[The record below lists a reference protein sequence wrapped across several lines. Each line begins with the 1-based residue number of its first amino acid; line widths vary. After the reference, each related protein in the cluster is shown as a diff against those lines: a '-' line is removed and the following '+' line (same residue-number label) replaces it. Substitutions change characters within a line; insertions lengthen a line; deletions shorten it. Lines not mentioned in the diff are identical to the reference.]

1 MMHSFMFLDESNSTG
16 CSRSLLVPVT
26 RPFILGTKQYAAPLE
41 ATEELIYPPSQ
52 GFREA
57 LIYRYVFGT
66 VSYAAI
72 LTPY

>member
-1 MMHSFMFLDESNSTG
+1 MRATAPAAAALYWY
-16 CSRSLLVPVT
+16 RSQV
-26 RPFILGTKQYAAPLE
+26 PFILGTKQYAAPLE